1 MTIQKS
7 ATAKIGHIL
16 RALRKKSK
24 LSQLEVSFQ
33 SNVSIRNYQEIEYGN
48 KNCQIDTLSKILQI
62 YNINIFTFFNSYFI
76 DEFRVNGVGPLYE
89 VFGSNAFGYRKFD
102 CTGTVIY
109 QCPHSSF
116 ITGMSDEDV
125 LNKMKVW
132 SDLSDP
138 SMVIFIKNGFKALIR
153 LQPTPPSW
161 KVNILNHK
169 TKTTSP
175 FMGYMRYSRNSFQ
188 ELIGIEIIIF
198 PVDKMEY
205 AF

>member
-1 MTIQKS
+1 MNSELMALGLFTKFLVQMPLDTGNL
-7 ATAKIGHIL
+7 TA
-16 RALRKKSK
+16 
-24 LSQLEVSFQ
+24 LEPSFI
-33 SNVSIRNYQEIEYGN
+33 NV
-48 KNCQIDTLSKILQI
+48 
-62 YNINIFTFFNSYFI
+62 
-76 DEFRVNGVGPLYE
+76 
-89 VFGSNAFGYRKFD
+89 
-102 CTGTVIY
+102 
-109 QCPHSSF
+109 PHSSF